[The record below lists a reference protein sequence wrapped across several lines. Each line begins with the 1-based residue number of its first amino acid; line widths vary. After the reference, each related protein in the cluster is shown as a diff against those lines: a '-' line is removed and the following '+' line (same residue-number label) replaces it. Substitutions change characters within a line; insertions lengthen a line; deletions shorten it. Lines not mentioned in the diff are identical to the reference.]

1 MIERRSAESEVNM
14 ISVKM
19 FDALNGV
26 EKTVRHV
33 ESVAIY
39 NGQMRIKDC
48 QDVEFVLP
56 SDEFEQNCIY
66 IADDIQTVD
75 DWGE

>member
-1 MIERRSAESEVNM
+1 M

-26 EKTVRHV
+26 EKTVRHL
-33 ESVAIY
+33 ESIAIY
-39 NGQMRIKDC
+39 NGQMRCKENDN
-48 QDVEFVLP
+48 DAEFFI
-56 SDEFEQNCIY
+56 SEDELEHYCFY
-66 IADDIQTVD
+66 ISDDIITVD